1 MSPLLQAAAGFG
13 SGLAGGLLSGMFGI
27 GGGIVLVP
35 LLGLALGL
43 NQHQAQ
49 GVTLAAMLLPNGL
62 PAVLH
67 YRRMGVRIRWRLV
80 GLLVAG
86 FLGGVYGGSLLA
98 NRIPEPPLRW
108 GFAGFLV
115 LMALRMLLAG
125 EARAPGPAPA
135 VAGEATVAPGLAI
148 GLVGGVSS
156 GLLGIGGGVVIIP
169 LLAAWLGMSQHEAQA
184 TSLAVMLPPI
194 FLPGVIVYAT
204 AQNGLPWAIL
214 GGVAAGF
221 MAGAFFG
228 ARLAT
233 SVKGPALRIAFA
245 VVMAAMA
252 VLMLRR

>member
-1 MSPLLQAAAGFG
+1 MSPALQAAAGFG

-67 YRRMGVRIRWRLV
+67 YRRMGVPIRWRLV
-80 GLLVAG
+80 AILVVG

-108 GFAGFLV
+108 GFAAFMV
-115 LMALRMLLAG
+115 LMAVRMLLAG
-125 EARAPGPAPA
+125 EAKAPGPAPS
-135 VAGEATVAPGLAI
+135 VSGAGTVAIGLAI

-169 LLAAWLGMSQHEAQA
+169 LLAGWLGMSQHEAQA

-194 FLPGVIVYAT
+194 FLPGVIVYAA
-204 AQNGLPWAIL
+204 AQHGLPWAIL

-221 MAGAFFG
+221 MAGAFVG

-245 VVMAAMA
+245 AVMAAMA
-252 VLMLRR
+252 ALMLRR

>member
-1 MSPLLQAAAGFG
+1 MSPALQALAGFG

-67 YRRMGVRIRWRLV
+67 YRRMGVPIRWRLV
-80 GLLVAG
+80 AILVAG

-98 NRIPEPPLRW
+98 NRIPEAPLRW
-108 GFAGFLV
+108 GFAAFLV
-115 LMALRMLLAG
+115 LMAARMLLARTPSAGGG
-125 EARAPGPAPA
+125 ELTGPPPHP
-135 VAGEATVAPGLAI
+135 VLPGLTI
-148 GLVGGVSS
+148 GCIGGVSS

-169 LLAAWLGMSQHEAQA
+169 LLAAWLRMPQHEAQA

-194 FLPGVIVYAT
+194 FLPGVIVYAA

-245 VVMAAMA
+245 AVMAAMA
-252 VLMLRR
+252 ILMLRH

>member
-1 MSPLLQAAAGFG
+1 MSPALQAAAGFG

-67 YRRMGVRIRWRLV
+67 YRRMGVPIRWRLV
-80 GLLVAG
+80 ALLVAG
-86 FLGGVYGGSLLA
+86 FLGGVVGGSLLA
-98 NRIPEPPLRW
+98 NRIPEAPLRW
-108 GFAGFLV
+108 GFAGFMV
-115 LMALRMLLAG
+115 LMAVRMLLAG
-125 EARAPGPAPA
+125 EAKAPRPFPSI
-135 VAGEATVAPGLAI
+135 AGAAMVAPGLAI

-169 LLAAWLGMSQHEAQA
+169 LLASWFGMSQHEAQA

-204 AQNGLPWAIL
+204 AQSGLPWAIM

-221 MAGAFFG
+221 MAGAFVG

-245 VVMAAMA
+245 AVMAVMA
-252 VLMLRR
+252 GLMLRR